1 MGICYDLLIA
11 YMLNNYLETIAD
23 CLESKPSILAGYL
36 YGSKAKQE
44 EREESDLDI
53 AIVFDRKTNTYD
65 EFHQTSQEITDILR
79 QAGIDGKID
88 IQPVFPDQNLPLF
101 HFEVIK
107 TNKLIYQKDTVKVVQ
122 FEMETLKKYRDYQ
135 RIKKIKYYY
144 LDKLYR
150 GEKNG
155 HA

>member
-1 MGICYDLLIA
+1 MFIA
-11 YMLNNYLETIAD
+11 HMLNKYLKTIAD

-65 EFHQTSQEITDILR
+65 EFHQTSVEITDILK
-79 QAGIDGKID
+79 QAGIDEKID
-88 IQPVFPDQNLPLF
+88 IQPVFPDQNLSLF

-107 TNKLIYQKDTVKVVQ
+107 SNKLFYQKDPVKVAQ
-122 FEMETLKKYRDYQ
+122 FELETLRKFRNYQ

-150 GEKNG
+150 GGNNG
-155 HA
+155 QT